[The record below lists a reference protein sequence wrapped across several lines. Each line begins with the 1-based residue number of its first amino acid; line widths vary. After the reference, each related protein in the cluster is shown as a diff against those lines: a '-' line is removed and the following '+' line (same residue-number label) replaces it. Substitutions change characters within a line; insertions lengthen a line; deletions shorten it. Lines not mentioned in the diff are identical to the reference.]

1 MINVK
6 ILFNY
11 ITIKT
16 TEYIWYLALVRLKIA
31 REIYWHRYSVSLN
44 TRRSSDSV
52 ANVYECRRKARNPS
66 SRRAPLSVAPM
77 TRCSLHPSHR
87 WRKTESRRSSTSKS
101 HLRSFVRSLR
111 TCITMIVR
119 AAKKKSETFETSFSQ
134 TSGSDNGMKKTRP
147 VECTA
152 CDVEVSKCSTRL

>member
-1 MINVK
+1 MVNVK

-16 TEYIWYLALVRLKIA
+16 TEYICVSTVKDCGKFIGTVIRSLWIHDDRERFCCKRSTNADGKQETHLRGERL
-31 REIYWHRYSVSLN
+31 SQ
-44 TRRSSDSV
+44 
-52 ANVYECRRKARNPS
+52 
-66 SRRAPLSVAPM
+66 SRR
-77 TRCSLHPSHR
+77 
-87 WRKTESRRSSTSKS
+87 WRDAACIRRIADGKRSFVGRRPVN
-101 HLRSFVRSLR
+101 LIFARSFVRYVC

-134 TSGSDNGMKKTRP
+134 TSGSDNGVKKTRP